1 MLNVFIEQLKELY
14 GPYVEKTVQLLCTII
29 QDHPNDD
36 VKEEACKCL
45 PNLISAI
52 KISNQPVAI
61 QLARHFMSTLVTTI
75 EREFDTDIMIVELE
89 TLKSVIEELDLCFL
103 AQEEVKAFSEKM
115 LNLLKLSDE
124 KKTTSK
130 NIAQDE
136 DVDEE
141 EKEIIGEEIKQEE

>member
-1 MLNVFIEQLKELY
+1 M
-14 GPYVEKTVQLLCTII
+14 
-29 QDHPNDD
+29 
-36 VKEEACKCL
+36 
-45 PNLISAI
+45 
-52 KISNQPVAI
+52 
-61 QLARHFMSTLVTTI
+61 
-75 EREFDTDIMIVELE
+75 
-89 TLKSVIEELDLCFL
+89 CFL

-141 EKEIIGEEIKQEE
+141 EKEIIGEEIKQEEEVQVAIS

>member
-14 GPYVEKTVQLLCTII
+14 APYVEKTVQLLCTII

-36 VKEEACKCL
+36 VKSEACKCL

-52 KISNQPVAI
+52 KTTNQPVAI

-89 TLKSVIEELDLCFL
+89 TLKCVIEELDLCFL

-141 EKEIIGEEIKQEE
+141 EKEIIGE

>member
-1 MLNVFIEQLKELY
+1 
-14 GPYVEKTVQLLCTII
+14 
-29 QDHPNDD
+29 
-36 VKEEACKCL
+36 
-45 PNLISAI
+45 
-52 KISNQPVAI
+52 
-61 QLARHFMSTLVTTI
+61 MSTLVTTI

-89 TLKSVIEELDLCFL
+89 TLKRVIEELDLCFL

-130 NIAQDE
+130 TIAQDE

-141 EKEIIGEEIKQEE
+141 EK

>member
-1 MLNVFIEQLKELY
+1 M
-14 GPYVEKTVQLLCTII
+14 
-29 QDHPNDD
+29 
-36 VKEEACKCL
+36 
-45 PNLISAI
+45 
-52 KISNQPVAI
+52 
-61 QLARHFMSTLVTTI
+61 
-75 EREFDTDIMIVELE
+75 
-89 TLKSVIEELDLCFL
+89 

-141 EKEIIGEEIKQEE
+141 EKEIIGEEIKQEEEVQVAIS